1 MSGPIG
7 GNGEGLLHHLL
18 TVVRV
23 RDLPMIASIA
33 GYYLPLPNQEKQFK
47 NADGS

>member
-1 MSGPIG
+1 M
-7 GNGEGLLHHLL
+7 NA
-18 TVVRV
+18 R
-23 RDLPMIASIA
+23 IA